1 MGAACC
7 SKNSAATDQS
17 VLIAKTDSLPTA
29 SRRALTLSDINDLSV
44 VSDSAR
50 RPIKWQRGD
59 LIGEGTYAK
68 VYQCLSDAGELL
80 AVKII
85 PFGKSEKEA
94 EKGLDKAKKEVKL
107 LRQLSHPNIVKHL
120 QTDVSEAGD
129 SVHVLMEYVSGGS
142 LKAIV
147 KKYASL
153 DELII
158 KRYSEQVLQGLAYL
172 HSHRIIHR
180 DLKGA
185 NILLTPEGAI
195 KLTDFG
201 SSATLPGE
209 DEPCLSMKGSPYWM
223 APEVVSR
230 LGHTTKADI
239 WSFGCVL
246 IEMKTGNPPWSDE
259 SNSTPGVLKLISTAG
274 RLPHFPA
281 ASPDFESLLKACLNR
296 DPDQRPE
303 ALDLLKLPFFVKFD
317 TPARTGDEETTV

>member
-7 SKNSAATDQS
+7 SKNSAATEQS
-17 VLIAKTDSLPTA
+17 VLVAKTDSLPTQT
-29 SRRALTLSDINDLSV
+29 RRALTLSDINDLSV
-44 VSDSAR
+44 VSESG

-68 VYQCLSDAGELL
+68 VYQCLSEGGELL

-85 PFGKSEKEA
+85 PFGKSEKEV

-107 LRQLSHPNIVKHL
+107 MRQLSHPNIVKHV
-120 QTDVSEAGD
+120 QTDVSEQGD
-129 SVHVLMEYVSGGS
+129 SVHILMEFISGGS
-142 LKAIV
+142 LKALV

-153 DELII
+153 DEVII
-158 KRYSEQVLQGLAYL
+158 KRYAEQVLRGLAYL

-185 NILLTPEGAI
+185 NILLTPEGTI

-201 SSATLPGE
+201 SSARLPGE

-230 LGHTTKADI
+230 TGHTTKADI

-259 SNSTPGVLKLISTAG
+259 SSDTPGVLKLISTPD
-274 RLPHFPA
+274 RLPNLPNGSA
-281 ASPDFESLLKACLNR
+281 DFISLLKLCLNR
-296 DPDQRPE
+296 DPDQRPD
-303 ALDLLKLPFFVKFD
+303 ALDLLQRPFFAKSE